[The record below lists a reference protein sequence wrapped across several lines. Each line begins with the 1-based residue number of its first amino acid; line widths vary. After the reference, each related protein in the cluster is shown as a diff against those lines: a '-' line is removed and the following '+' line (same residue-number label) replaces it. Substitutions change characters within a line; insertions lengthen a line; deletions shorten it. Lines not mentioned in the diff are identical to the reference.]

1 MKYKLMSDTLYS
13 SDDQQF
19 TMIRSEFCTQEKKIS
34 VAEPEYKE
42 HEEPAEVGWLVNRM
56 PVVNH
61 ALLKMSG
68 TS

>member
-34 VAEPEYKE
+34 AVEPEYKE
-42 HEEPAEVGWLVNRM
+42 HEEPAEVGWLINRM